1 MSETGAAPAEF
12 DAAAADYDRQ
22 LNMGLAYSG
31 EPKEYFAVER
41 MRWLRRCLDA
51 LGGSYAEALDFGCGT
66 GTSAPLLAEV
76 VGARRV
82 VGTDVSGESLAV
94 ARRLHPSPTLRF
106 VAPAEVPAG
115 TFDLAFCNGVFHHIP
130 LDERHGAARQV
141 HDALRPGGVFAFW
154 ENNPWNPGT
163 RFIMSRV
170 PFDRDAVTLT
180 PPEARRLL
188 RGAGFTVL
196 RTDFRF
202 VFPRALAALRRL
214 EPALARLPLGGQY
227 QVLCRKP

>member
-1 MSETGAAPAEF
+1 MSDPGTPAAEF

-22 LNMGLAYSG
+22 LNLGLTWSG
-31 EPKEYFAVER
+31 EAKEFYAVER
-41 MRWLRRCLDA
+41 MRWLRSRLDA
-51 LGGSYAEALDFGCGT
+51 LGGTYADALDFGCGT
-66 GTSAPLLAEV
+66 GTSAPLLAEIA
-76 VGARRV
+76 GARRV
-82 VGTDVSGESLAV
+82 VGTDPSGESLVV
-94 ARRLHPSPTLRF
+94 ARRLHPHPALRF
-106 VAPAEVPAG
+106 VPPAEVPAAA
-115 TFDLAFCNGVFHHIP
+115 FDLAFCNGVFHHIP
-130 LDERHGAARQV
+130 VDERHAAARQV

-188 RGAGFTVL
+188 RAAGFTVL

-202 VFPRALAALRRL
+202 VFPRALAALRPL
-214 EPALARLPLGGQY
+214 EPALAALPLGGQY
-227 QVLCRKP
+227 LVLCRRP

>member
-1 MSETGAAPAEF
+1 MSGPGMAPAEF

-22 LNMGLAYSG
+22 LNQGLSYSG
-31 EPKEYFAVER
+31 EAKEYFAGER
-41 MRWLRRCLDA
+41 MRWLRRRLDE
-51 LGGSYAEALDFGCGT
+51 LGVTVADALDFGCGT
-66 GTSAPLLAEV
+66 GTSAPLLAEIA
-76 VGARRV
+76 GARRV

-94 ARRLHPSPTLRF
+94 ARRLHPHPS
-106 VAPAEVPAG
+106 VAFAAPGEVPPGA
-115 TFDLAFCNGVFHHIP
+115 FDLAFCNGVFHHVP
-130 LDERHGAARQV
+130 MDERHGAARQV
-141 HDALRPGGVFAFW
+141 FDALRPGGVFAFW

-188 RGAGFTVL
+188 RGAGFGVV

-202 VFPRALAALRRL
+202 VFPRALAVLRPL
-214 EPALARLPLGGQY
+214 EPALAPLPLGGQY
-227 QVLCRKP
+227 LVLCRRP